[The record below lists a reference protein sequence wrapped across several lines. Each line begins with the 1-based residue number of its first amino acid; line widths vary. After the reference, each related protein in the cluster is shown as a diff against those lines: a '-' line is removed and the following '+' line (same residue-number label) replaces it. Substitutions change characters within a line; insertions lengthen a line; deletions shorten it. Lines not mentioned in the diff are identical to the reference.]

1 MGQLELVSRFADGHY
16 SNRSY
21 SAGGYKMLKIRNLLV
36 VFGMLFYSVAYA
48 DVQVSIG
55 IDVPIYPEL
64 VVVPGYPVYYAPQ
77 LESNYFFYDG
87 LYWVFQE
94 DNWYESSWYN
104 GPWWLVDPEDVPQF
118 ILRVPVSYYRRPP
131 TFFFGWTAVSPP
143 RWGEHWGR
151 DWEQHRSGWDRWDHG
166 SVNTPAPLPTYQR
179 QYSGNRYPLR
189 EEQQHELQN
198 QNYRYQPRDPEV
210 KPHSRDQADQKAPNQ
225 QGKPQRDQQAAPED
239 NGAKQQDRRPDQRS
253 ESPQRDNEDTKKSN
267 PGSTQQDRPTVQD
280 DRQRSNQQAVP
291 NQQTSPNQQ
300 DRNANQR
307 SQSSQKV
314 RVDTQRL
321 AQPSSQQRRPSAQ
334 STRQQSRQGAAQGE
348 QQKQK
353 TQSQKARPQRKN
365 TQTEPKQEQG
375 QGQEKS
381 KRRNE

>member
-1 MGQLELVSRFADGHY
+1 MGQLELVSRFADGYY

-131 TFFFGWTAVSPP
+131 TFFFGWTAVSAP

-151 DWEQHRSGWDRWDHG
+151 DWEQRRSGWDRWDHG

-179 QYSGNRYPLR
+179 QYSGNRYPQR

-210 KPHSRDQADQKAPNQ
+210 KPHSRDQADQRTPNQ
-225 QGKPQRDQQAAPED
+225 QGKPQQEPQATSDD

-253 ESPQRDNEDTKKSN
+253 ESPQTSNDDVQKSM
-267 PGSTQQDRPTVQD
+267 PASSQQERPKVQD
-280 DRQRSNQQAVP
+280 NRQKSNQQATP
-291 NQQTSPNQQ
+291 SQQNGSEAQAPRRQPRQSAT
-300 DRNANQR
+300 QR
-307 SQSSQKV
+307 GQRKQKSQPKKV
-314 RVDTQRL
+314 R
-321 AQPSSQQRRPSAQ
+321 QPSK
-334 STRQQSRQGAAQGE
+334 E
-348 QQKQK
+348 
-353 TQSQKARPQRKN
+353 TQS
-365 TQTEPKQEQG
+365 EPRQEQG
-375 QGQEKS
+375 QTRS
-381 KRRNE
+381 KGRNE